1 MTDPVPVPVIHHV
14 TLTVTDVARSVDWY
28 QGLFGPA
35 IVLDRQGPTWTR
47 QRMQWPSGL
56 IIGVSRHDD
65 TTAQAFD
72 CTRVGLDHIGLD
84 CADEAEVRAWA
95 QRLDH
100 LGYEHGPVESV
111 AYGWAVTARD
121 PDGIAIEF
129 FAARPTLASDS
140 PAHAST

>member
-1 MTDPVPVPVIHHV
+1 MTDPMPVPVVHHV
-14 TLTVTDVARSVDWY
+14 TLTVTDVPRAVAWY
-28 QGLFGPA
+28 EGLFGPA
-35 IVLDRQGPTWTR
+35 IVLDRTGPTWVR

-65 TTAQAFD
+65 TGQEGFD
-72 CTRVGLDHIGLD
+72 CTRVGLDHIGLACD
-84 CADEAEVRAWA
+84 DEAAVRSWA
-95 QRLDH
+95 ARLDQ

-129 FAARPTLASDS
+129 FAARPIAAPEPT
-140 PAHAST
+140 